1 MSIDW
6 WTLGLQTINIT
17 VLVWLLAHF
26 LFRPVAAIIA
36 ERKAFAGRLLD
47 EAEEAK
53 TAACGMREQA
63 DGALREIAANRAA
76 AIHAA
81 AEEAQTEKS
90 AMLSTAQSEIERLRA
105 SADAEL
111 AHARKAERRAESERA
126 RRLAI
131 DIAAKLLNRLPE
143 GARVAGFVE
152 GLAQAVA
159 TLPPETRADFGEGA
173 LLKVPRPLTA
183 EEDESCRCVL
193 ANAFG
198 HPLDLQ
204 IEVDPALIAGLELE
218 NQHASVRNSFRADLV
233 RIATEFAKHDID
245 APR

>member
-183 EEDESCRCVL
+183 EEDEFVPPRARERFRTSARS
-193 ANAFG
+193 ANRSR
-198 HPLDLQ
+198 PR
-204 IEVDPALIAGLELE
+204 VDSGSRTRKPARLRA
-218 NQHASVRNSFRADLV
+218 QQFPRRSRADRNRV
-233 RIATEFAKHDID
+233 RKT
-245 APR
+245 